1 MSVRTIYRDVDAL
14 SAAGIPVYAEAGR
27 NGRIRLMHEF
37 VLDKAVLSKQ
47 EKREILAAL
56 QACLKGEGVVSES
69 LLHGETGLAH
79 VQVLR
84 NANGDLF
91 PGLPERG
98 RSRSGKG
105 N

>member
-47 EKREILAAL
+47 EKPGDSCSLA
-56 QACLKGEGVVSES
+56 S
-69 LLHGETGLAH
+69 LPK
-79 VQVLR
+79 R
-84 NANGDLF
+84 RR
-91 PGLPERG
+91 RG
-98 RSRSGKG
+98 I
-105 N
+105 